1 MAYFAIGLSSS
12 GDFRQKVFLACASFF
27 FYGYW
32 NVMYVPLLVGSILVN
47 FGVARQ
53 LAASDRQKNYGRTW
67 LVFGVIFNIGL
78 LCYFKYMD
86 FLIES
91 INYVSGSS
99 ISVMHIVLPLAISF
113 FTFQQIAYLVDSRRG
128 VVSSSHFWDYLV
140 FVTFFPQL
148 IAGPIVHHVEMMPQ
162 FMDAMKKRIDWN
174 NMSMGVYLFS
184 LGLFKKVM
192 IADRLSVWVNAG
204 YSDIGGLNLISSWAV
219 TLAYTFQIY
228 FDFSGY
234 MDMAHG
240 CARMF
245 NITLPNNFDS
255 PYKSLGIQDFWRRW
269 HITLGRFLR
278 DYLYIPLGGG
288 RGSSVKT
295 IRNVLITFF
304 LGGIW
309 HGAGWTFVIW
319 GSLHGIGLVVQRLWR
334 TVGVSIPKY
343 LSWFMT
349 FLFVH
354 FAWVFFRAVE
364 VGDAWSIV
372 RTMFGLEDVVSPF
385 VANPLAG
392 VGGIAVLC
400 TLLVCFV
407 LVLFFG
413 NSHKMGDSFVAE
425 PKRLVYSAGIF
436 TVSLLH
442 LNTVTEFIYF
452 QF

>member
-32 NVMYVPLLVGSILVN
+32 NVLYVPLLAGSILVN
-47 FGVARQ
+47 FGIARQ
-53 LAASDRQKNYGRTW
+53 LAASDRQKNFGRIW

-99 ISVMHIVLPLAISF
+99 IPVMHIVLPLAISF

-128 VVSSSHFWDYLV
+128 IVKSSHFWDYLV

-162 FMDAMKKRIDWN
+162 FMDAMKKHIDWN

-184 LGLFKKVM
+184 IGLFKKVM

-204 YSDIGGLNLISSWAV
+204 YSDIGSLNLISSWAV

-309 HGAGWTFVIW
+309 HGAGWTFVIG

-334 TVGVSIPKY
+334 MAGVSIPKY

-364 VGDAWSIV
+364 VGDA
-372 RTMFGLEDVVSPF
+372 
-385 VANPLAG
+385 
-392 VGGIAVLC
+392 
-400 TLLVCFV
+400 
-407 LVLFFG
+407 
-413 NSHKMGDSFVAE
+413 
-425 PKRLVYSAGIF
+425 
-436 TVSLLH
+436 
-442 LNTVTEFIYF
+442 
-452 QF
+452 